1 MRIRLSLIALTL
13 LMGVAITSCKEK
25 TTTPK
30 TAEELQIEKLTG
42 TWALDLSAARPVS
55 VDNNDPAQNWTGFTL
70 TLGNKTYNANT
81 SANLGN
87 ELVWPSG
94 TGRTWAFAP
103 NDVRI
108 LDRDDGV
115 EMTVAVTDT
124 SLRLQFD
131 YSDTGGRLNG
141 ITGNWVFV
149 MVPQ

>member
-1 MRIRLSLIALTL
+1 MSVVIN
-13 LMGVAITSCKEK
+13 SCKK
-25 TTTPK
+25 TTTTPK
-30 TAEELQIEKLTG
+30 TDEELQIEKLTG
-42 TWALDLSAARPVS
+42 TWVLDPSAPRPVS
-55 VDNNDPAQNWTGFTL
+55 VDNNDPAQDWTGFTL

-81 SANLGN
+81 SASLGDV
-87 ELVWPSG
+87 LVWPSG

-115 EMTVAVTDT
+115 EMTVAVTET
-124 SLRLQFD
+124 SLQLQFD

-141 ITGNWVFV
+141 ITGNWVFI